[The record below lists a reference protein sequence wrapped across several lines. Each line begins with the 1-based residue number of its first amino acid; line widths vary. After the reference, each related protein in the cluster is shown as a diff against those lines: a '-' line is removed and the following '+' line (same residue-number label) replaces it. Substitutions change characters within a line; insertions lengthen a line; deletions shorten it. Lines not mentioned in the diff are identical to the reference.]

1 MRRTPS
7 TDNQAEI
14 ASRFARTGKD
24 DPTIA
29 RVLEC
34 SVSHVRALRKEY
46 GIDPG
51 ETRWLPNGS
60 PLNTRYET
68 PLSASQDEEG

>member
-1 MRRTPS
+1 MQRTPS

-14 ASRFARTGKD
+14 AARFALAGKD

-46 GIDPG
+46 NIAPG
-51 ETRWLPNGS
+51 ETRWLPADS
-60 PLNTRYET
+60 PLNPRYSIGTE
-68 PLSASQDEEG
+68 PK

>member
-1 MRRTPS
+1 MKRTPS

-14 ASRFARTGKD
+14 AARFALAGKD

-29 RVLEC
+29 SVLEC
-34 SVSHVRALRKEY
+34 SVTHVRDLRREY
-46 GIDPG
+46 SIDPG
-51 ETRWLPNGS
+51 ETRWLPHTS

-68 PLSASQDEEG
+68 ALPASQDEEG